1 MAHIKLPEFE
11 EMTPAIQDK
20 ARPILEKTGKL
31 GDIFKLLALD
41 EKIYFATDGMIQK
54 YLLDETT
61 LSYDIKEAI
70 ALLISK
76 ENGCK
81 MCVDVHKSIAKM
93 LGLSEEKIEEILQ
106 GIDSMN
112 VDTKDKALLNFCIKA
127 SGKENYKILK
137 EEIDSLKQMGWSDV
151 QIVEAVAITGY
162 FNYINTLS
170 NVFGLGH
177 SN

>member
-11 EMTPAIQDK
+11 EMTPAIQER
-20 ARPILEKTGKL
+20 ARPILDKTGEL
-31 GDIFKLLALD
+31 GEIFKLLALD

-61 LSYDIKEAI
+61 LSYDIKESI

-81 MCVDVHKSIAKM
+81 MCVDVHKSISKM
-93 LGLSEEKIEEILQ
+93 LGLSEERIEEVLEGVESINT
-106 GIDSMN
+106 SEAE
-112 VDTKDKALLNFCIKA
+112 KALLNFCIKA
-127 SGKENYKILK
+127 SKKDNYKILK
-137 EEIDSLKQMGWSDV
+137 EEIDSLKEFGFSDV
-151 QIVEAVAITGY
+151 QILEAVSITGY

-170 NVFGLGH
+170 NVFGLGQ
-177 SN
+177 

>member
-11 EMTPAIQDK
+11 DMSPAIQEK
-20 ARPILEKTGKL
+20 ARPILEKTGQL
-31 GDIFKLLALD
+31 GEIFKLIALD
-41 EKIYFATDGMIQK
+41 EKIYFSTDMMVQK
-54 YLLDETT
+54 YLLDQTT

-93 LGLSEEKIEEILQ
+93 LGLTEEKIEQILQ
-106 GIDSMN
+106 GVEAMDVS
-112 VDTKDKALLNFCIKA
+112 TGEKALLNFCIKA
-127 SGKENYKILK
+127 SKKDNYKVLK
-137 EEIDSLKQMGWSDV
+137 EEIDALKKFGYNDV
-151 QIVEAVAITGY
+151 QILEAVAITGY

-170 NVFGLGH
+170 NVFALGQ
-177 SN
+177 

>member
-11 EMTPAIQDK
+11 EMAPAIRDK

-31 GDIFKLLALD
+31 GDIFKLLAID
-41 EKIYFATDGMIQK
+41 EKVYFATDGMIQK

-61 LSYDIKEAI
+61 LSYEIKEAI

-93 LGLSEEKIEEILQ
+93 LGLSEEKIEEILA
-106 GIDSMN
+106 GVESMN
-112 VDTKDKALLNFCIKA
+112 NSDKDKALLNFCIKA
-127 SGKENYKILK
+127 SGKESYKILK
-137 EEIDSLKQMGWSDV
+137 EEIDTLKEMGWSDV
-151 QIVEAVAITGY
+151 QVIEAVAITGY

-170 NVFGLGH
+170 NVFGLGE
-177 SN
+177 